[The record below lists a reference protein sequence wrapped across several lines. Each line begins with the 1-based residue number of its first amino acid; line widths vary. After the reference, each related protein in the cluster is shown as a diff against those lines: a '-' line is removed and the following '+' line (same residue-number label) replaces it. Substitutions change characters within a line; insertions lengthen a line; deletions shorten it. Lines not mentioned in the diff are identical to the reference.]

1 MSRSALEMAWGRRV
15 YLGHRSSVDGKVW
28 SWGREAASATGGTPH
43 THTQWDGTK
52 CLGIDQT
59 SFQGP

>member
-15 YLGHRSSVDGKVW
+15 YLGHRSSDGKVW

-43 THTQWDGTK
+43 THTRSGME
-52 CLGIDQT
+52 
-59 SFQGP
+59 PNA